1 LKTNSSGNR
10 YSYKASIE
18 GTHKNTE
25 KAEAEPEA
33 RHLPCS
39 PPVHLDPLEVVP
51 SLGEREQGRIKRE
64 ANVRR
69 KKATKCNNGYQ
80 VVNNK

>member
-1 LKTNSSGNR
+1 MKQTTKT
-10 YSYKASIE
+10 K
-18 GTHKNTE
+18 

-51 SLGEREQGRIKRE
+51 SLRGKGNKEEKKR
-64 ANVRR
+64 
-69 KKATKCNNGYQ
+69 C
-80 VVNNK
+80 

>member
-1 LKTNSSGNR
+1 LVTPLLKTINTVNGKAII
-10 YSYKASIE
+10 KASIDGNPKTAE
-18 GTHKNTE
+18 TK

-51 SLGEREQGRIKRE
+51 SLREKKGIRE
-64 ANVRR
+64 D
-69 KKATKCNNGYQ
+69 KKKG
-80 VVNNK
+80 